1 MDGAR
6 TALRDRLRGMPTDP
20 PMDPPIE
27 RLDPFASPSRIRE
40 LVEQLPVAVYVDNDD
55 RPHACVYAS
64 PNIEK
69 ILGYP
74 AERIIAEPDLWT
86 RLIHPDDLDRVSQTT
101 ERSWTDGTPFR
112 GEYRMVR
119 PDGEVIWVRDSCML
133 VLSDDGNRLAWQ
145 GVIEDITR
153 EKRAAQDV
161 KDSDARYRALVERIP
176 AVVYEMGPD
185 DERRTLYVSPHVES
199 VLGYTR
205 EEWLDQPD
213 IWIELLHAD
222 DREVVLDRHDRHS
235 RTGEPWDLEYRLIAN
250 DGRVVWVHD
259 RGTLIR
265 SAEGRPPAW
274 HGVMIDVTAEH
285 DAKEMLLI
293 TNEDL
298 ERRVAQRTGELAEA
312 NELMSLE
319 IGERR
324 RMEGELRDAR
334 QRYQRLV
341 ENLPGVAYLWE
352 ASPGAGTRSFTYI
365 SPQIEEMLGFAP
377 GAWEAE
383 LRVHP
388 HDQARVAE
396 AVTRSSGTG
405 EPLRIEYRYL
415 AGDGR
420 IVWVLDH
427 ASLISRTTQ
436 GEPRVFQGVMLDI
449 TGLKEAESKAAQAE
463 DRFRAITERG
473 PVVAHAY
480 ELRYD
485 GNDWPPTVEPT
496 YVSPRV
502 AEIVG
507 YPLERSPTDLDSWL
521 DIVHPDDRERA
532 SATIHQGWGT
542 GQDWTMRYR
551 VIRSDGRV
559 IWLQSMGRMLERDAL
574 GRPWRFLGVLF
585 EITEEQEALLRL
597 EREEANQRA
606 ALEGVR
612 AIPWIETINPDTGFE
627 RYTYIGPHVA
637 EILGY
642 TAEELMVERR
652 HFPRMVHPDDRARI
666 RGSLSLAAET
676 GRWED
681 EYRVFARDGGIR
693 WLRSFGR
700 RVSAHGEAPEVWRG
714 IAIDVTES
722 RATDDGE
729 GARSPGERS
738 EHPA

>member
-1 MDGAR
+1 MS
-6 TALRDRLRGMPTDP
+6 TDP
-20 PMDPPIE
+20 PPE
-27 RLDPFASPSRIRE
+27 RLDPFASPARMRL
-40 LVEQLPVAVYVDNDD
+40 LVEQLPVAVYVDTDD
-55 RPHACVYAS
+55 RPHRTVYAS
-64 PNIEK
+64 RNIEK

-74 AERIIAEPDLWT
+74 AERIVAEAELWT
-86 RLIHPDDLDRVSQTT
+86 RSIHPDDLGRVSQLA

-112 GEYRMVR
+112 GEYRMIR
-119 PDGEVIWVRDSCML
+119 PDGEEIWVRDSC
-133 VLSDDGNRLAWQ
+133 VLLLGEEGNRLAWQ
-145 GVIEDITR
+145 GVIEDITN
-153 EKRAAQDV
+153 EKRSAQHV
-161 KDSDARYRALVERIP
+161 KDSNVRYRALVERIP

-199 VLGYTR
+199 VLGYSR

-235 RTGEPWDLEYRLIAN
+235 QTGEPWDLEYRLIAS

-265 SAEGRPPAW
+265 GVEGGLPAW

-285 DAKEMLLI
+285 DAKEMLLL

-298 ERRVAQRTGELAEA
+298 ERRVAERTGELAEA

-352 ASPGAGTRSFTYI
+352 TTPGTGTRSFTYI
-365 SPQIEEMLGFAP
+365 SPQVEDVLGFAP
-377 GAWEAE
+377 GTWEAE

-388 HDQARVAE
+388 HDQARLADAVA
-396 AVTRSSGTG
+396 RSSGTG

-415 AGDGR
+415 AGDGG

-427 ASLISRTTQ
+427 ASLISRTTK
-436 GEPRVFQGVMLDI
+436 GEPKVFQGVMLDI

-463 DRFRAITERG
+463 DRFRAIAERG
-473 PVVAHAY
+473 PVVAHVY
-480 ELRYD
+480 DLRYD
-485 GNDWPPTVEPT
+485 GNEWPPTLEPT
-496 YVSPRV
+496 YVSAQL

-507 YPLERSPTDLDSWL
+507 YPPERTRTDFESWMDL
-521 DIVHPDDRERA
+521 VHPDDRDRTR
-532 SATIHQGWGT
+532 ATIHQAWGT
-542 GQDWTMRYR
+542 GQDWSLRYR
-551 VIRSDGRV
+551 VIRGDGRV
-559 IWLQSMGRMLERDAL
+559 IWLQSIGRMLERDAL

-585 EITEEQEALLRL
+585 EVTEEQEAFLRL

-606 ALEGVR
+606 ALEGIG

-627 RYTYIGPHVA
+627 RYTYIGSNVA

-642 TAEELMVERR
+642 TAEELMIERR
-652 HFPRMVHPDDRARI
+652 HFPRLVHPDDRARI
-666 RGSLSLAAET
+666 RRSLSVAAET
-676 GRWED
+676 GRWEE
-681 EYRVFARDGGIR
+681 EYRVFARDGRIR

-700 RVSAHGEAPEVWRG
+700 RVSAPGEAPEVWRG
-714 IAIDVTES
+714 IGIDVTES
-722 RATDDGE
+722 RSADE
-729 GARSPGERS
+729 AASARPAAKRS
-738 EHPA
+738 ETRPRVGPPSA

>member
-1 MDGAR
+1 MPSDGA
-6 TALRDRLRGMPTDP
+6 P
-20 PMDPPIE
+20 PE
-27 RLDPFASPSRIRE
+27 RLDPFASRSRMRE
-40 LVEQLPVAVYVDNDD
+40 LLEQLPVAVYVDSDD
-55 RPHACVYAS
+55 PRPTCLYVS
-64 PNIEK
+64 PIIEK
-69 ILGYP
+69 IIGYSP
-74 AERIIAEPDLWT
+74 ERVIADPDLWWNA
-86 RLIHPDDLDRVSQTT
+86 IHPDDLERISQLV

-112 GEYRMVR
+112 GEYRMIR
-119 PDGEVIWVRDSCML
+119 PDGEEVWVRVSSVL
-133 VLSDDGNRLAWQ
+133 VLSDDGTRLAWQ
-145 GVIEDITR
+145 GVIEDITN
-153 EKRAAQDV
+153 EKRSAQHV

-235 RTGEPWDLEYRLIAN
+235 RTGEPWDLEYRLIAS

-265 SAEGRPPAW
+265 GVESRPPAW

-285 DAKEMLLI
+285 EAKEMLLI

-298 ERRVAQRTGELAEA
+298 ERRVAERTGELAEA

-352 ASPGAGTRSFTYI
+352 ATPGAGTRSFTYV
-365 SPQIEEMLGFAP
+365 SPQVEEMLGFVP

-383 LRVHP
+383 IRVHP
-388 HDQARVAE
+388 HDQDRIAE
-396 AVTRSSGTG
+396 AVSRSSSTG
-405 EPLRIEYRYL
+405 EALRIEYRYL

-427 ASLISRTTQ
+427 ASLISRTTE

-449 TGLKEAESKAAQAE
+449 TALKEAESKAAQAE
-463 DRFRAITERG
+463 DRFRGIAERG

-485 GNDWPPTVEPT
+485 GNEWPPMAQPT
-496 YVSPRV
+496 YVSPLI
-502 AEIVG
+502 AEMFG
-507 YPLERSPTDLDSWL
+507 YPPDRTGSDIESWIDL
-521 DIVHPDDRERA
+521 VHPDDRDRTR
-532 SATIHQGWGT
+532 ATIHQAWGT
-542 GQDWTMRYR
+542 GQDWSLRYR
-551 VIRSDGRV
+551 VIRGDGRV
-559 IWLQSMGRMLERDAL
+559 MWVQSMGRMLERDAL
-574 GRPWRFLGVLF
+574 GRPWRFQGVLF
-585 EITEEQEALLRL
+585 EVTEEQEAFLRL

-606 ALEGVR
+606 ALDGVG
-612 AIPWIETINPDTGFE
+612 AIPWIETIDPDTGFE
-627 RYTYIGPHVA
+627 RYTYIGSQVA

-652 HFPRMVHPDDRARI
+652 HFPRMVHPDDRARM

-681 EYRVFARDGGIR
+681 EYRVSARDGRIR
-693 WLRSFGR
+693 WMRSFGR
-700 RVSAHGEAPEVWRG
+700 RVSEPGEAPEVWRG

-722 RATDDGE
+722 REAEHDEDAE
-729 GARSPGERS
+729 AARSPEERS
-738 EHPA
+738 ERPV

>member
-1 MDGAR
+1 MAPGGPS
-6 TALRDRLRGMPTDP
+6 T
-20 PMDPPIE
+20 E
-27 RLDPFASPSRIRE
+27 RLDPFASMSRMRE
-40 LVEQLPVAVYVDNDD
+40 LVEQLPVAVYVDSDD
-55 RPHACVYAS
+55 DLPHCLYIS
-64 PNIEK
+64 PNIER
-69 ILGYP
+69 ILGYRP
-74 AERIIAEPDLWT
+74 DEVIADPDLWWRAT
-86 RLIHPDDLDRVSQTT
+86 HPDDRTRVR
-101 ERSWTDGTPFR
+101 ELFDACLGTGSPIR
-112 GEYRMVR
+112 TEYRMVR
-119 PDGEVIWVRDSCML
+119 PNGEEVWVRDSSVL
-133 VLSDDGNRLAWQ
+133 VLSDEGKRLAWQ
-145 GVIEDITR
+145 GVIEDITK
-153 EKRAAQDV
+153 EKRSAQDV
-161 KDSDARYRALVERIP
+161 KDSNARYRALVERIP

-199 VLGYTR
+199 VLGYSR

-235 RTGEPWDLEYRLIAN
+235 QTGEPWDLEYRLIAN
-250 DGRVVWVHD
+250 DGREVWVHD

-265 SAEGRPPAW
+265 GVEGSPPAW

-285 DAKEMLLI
+285 DAREMLLL

-298 ERRVAQRTGELAEA
+298 ERRVAERTGELAEA

-334 QRYQRLV
+334 QRYQRLI

-352 ASPGAGTRSFTYI
+352 ATPGAGTRSFTYI
-365 SPQIEEMLGFAP
+365 SPQVEEMLGFAP

-396 AVTRSSGTG
+396 AVAQSSGTG
-405 EPLRIEYRYL
+405 EALRIEYRYL

-427 ASLISRTTQ
+427 ASLISRTMG
-436 GEPRVFQGVMLDI
+436 GEPRVFQGVILDI
-449 TGLKEAESKAAQAE
+449 TSLKEAESKAAQAE
-463 DRFRAITERG
+463 DRFRAIAERG

-485 GNDWPPTVEPT
+485 GNEWPPEREPT
-496 YVSPRV
+496 YVSPRI
-502 AEIVG
+502 AEIFG
-507 YPLERSPTDLDSWL
+507 YPSGRTGSDLESWIHL
-521 DIVHPDDRERA
+521 VHPDDRDRA
-532 SATIHQGWGT
+532 RATIHQAWGT
-542 GQDWTMRYR
+542 GQDWSLRYR
-551 VIRSDGRV
+551 VIRGDGRV
-559 IWLQSMGRMLERDAL
+559 IWVQSMGRMLERDTL

-585 EITEEQEALLRL
+585 EVTDEHEALLRL

-606 ALEGVR
+606 ALEGVG
-612 AIPWIETINPDTGFE
+612 AIPWIETIDPESGFE
-627 RYTYIGPHVA
+627 RYTYIGSQVA

-666 RGSLSLAAET
+666 RRSLAVATET

-681 EYRVFARDGGIR
+681 EYRVFARDGR
-693 WLRSFGR
+693 VRRLRSFGR
-700 RVSAHGEAPEVWRG
+700 RVTAPGEAPEVWRG

-722 RATDDGE
+722 REAEDDE
-729 GARSPGERS
+729 AARSPGERS
-738 EHPA
+738 EHSV

>member
-1 MDGAR
+1 MA
-6 TALRDRLRGMPTDP
+6 TDP
-20 PMDPPIE
+20 PTDPPIE

-40 LVEQLPVAVYVDNDD
+40 LVEQLPVAVYVDDDD
-55 RPHACVYAS
+55 RPHACRYAS

-74 AERIIAEPDLWT
+74 AERIVAEPELWT
-86 RLIHPDDLDRVSQTT
+86 RSIHPDDLDRVSQMA

-133 VLSDDGNRLAWQ
+133 VLSDDGSRLAWQ
-145 GVIEDITR
+145 GVIEDITK
-153 EKRAAQDV
+153 EKRSAQDV
-161 KDSDARYRALVERIP
+161 KDSNARYRALVERIP
-176 AVVYEMGPD
+176 AVVYEMDPD

-235 RTGEPWDLEYRLIAN
+235 RTGEPWDLEYRLIAS

-265 SAEGRPPAW
+265 GVEGLAPAW

-285 DAKEMLLI
+285 EAKEMLLI

-298 ERRVAQRTGELAEA
+298 ERRVAERTGELAEA

-324 RMEGELRDAR
+324 RMEGEVRDAR
-334 QRYQRLV
+334 RRYQRLV

-352 ASPGAGTRSFTYI
+352 ATPGAGTRSFSYI

-396 AVTRSSGTG
+396 AVARSSATG

-427 ASLISRTTQ
+427 ASLISRTTE

-449 TGLKEAESKAAQAE
+449 TGLKEAESKAAEAE

-473 PVVAHAY
+473 PVVAHTY
-480 ELRYD
+480 ELAYH
-485 GNDWPPTVEPT
+485 GNEWPPAVEPT
-496 YVSPRV
+496 YVNPRV

-507 YPLERSPTDLDSWL
+507 YPPDHSPTDLDSWL
-521 DIVHPDDRERA
+521 DMVHPDDRERA

-542 GQDWTMRYR
+542 GQDWTIRYR
-551 VIRSDGRV
+551 VIRGDGRV

-585 EITEEQEALLRL
+585 EVTEEQEAFLRL

-606 ALEGVR
+606 ALEGVG

-627 RYTYIGPHVA
+627 RYTYIGSQVA

-652 HFPRMVHPDDRARI
+652 HFPRMVHPDDRVRI
-666 RGSLSLAAET
+666 RGSLSIAAET
-676 GRWED
+676 GRWEE
-681 EYRVFARDGGIR
+681 EYRVFARDGRIR

-700 RVSAHGEAPEVWRG
+700 RVSAPGETPEVWRG

-722 RATDDGE
+722 RATDDDE
-729 GARSPGERS
+729 GARSPAERS
-738 EHPA
+738 EHPPRVGPTSA